1 MKVKL
6 FFEYVHSYI
15 NTFKDA
21 AKLMGF
27 EIVDNP
33 DDADLRF
40 VASHTYKN
48 YKKPYVI
55 ISHGIDFC
63 DQVRTDNLG
72 SQEKLNVIIKTN
84 RDVDRLKDCDVNFIK
99 FYGRYHNEFNDVI
112 EKESI
117 GDCINSYI
125 NKYDIFPDN
134 YEHFNFLKHR
144 LQKNNIQVN
153 LFGWGNGDASV
164 ETFQDTMEMINSKF
178 TLHMKEGY
186 LCEAVRRS
194 IICGTPVIMK
204 IESRMKNEIFNNYK
218 EIYKNGIVFFD
229 TDEQVENYILNITD
243 EEYKKLR
250 KETWI
255 EGERHKKY
263 DPADIQRLKEWIFK
277 IVNIDT
283 VRTIPEWDHSLVG
296 TEALIHDG
304 CIVDVGCI
312 GWEWSEYFIGKKR
325 VIGIDPFADE
335 HEGFTLFKGL
345 IGPFEGTA
353 KINNNGVESST
364 FNIKNSADY
373 SLHGSEEFP
382 VMSWK
387 YFCKQFGIDKVS
399 VLKINIEG
407 GEYALLNTLD
417 EDDYAKIDQIA
428 VSFHDWINPKW
439 KKLTQSAL
447 HLLQSHGYSVSK
459 IYDDYGW
466 YLARKKI

>member
-1 MKVKL
+1 MKL

-15 NTFKDA
+15 SAFHDA

-27 EIVDNP
+27 EVVDNP

-40 VASHTYKN
+40 IQENSHSKFKQPT
-48 YKKPYVI
+48 VI
-55 ISHGIDFC
+55 IAMSISC
-63 DQVRTDNLG
+63 
-72 SQEKLNVIIKTN
+72 
-84 RDVDRLKDCDVNFIK
+84 VDRLKQGVYGMANAIIKTDREVDMLKDTNINFIK
-99 FYGRYHNEFNDVI
+99 FMAKWNNEFDNLI
-112 EKESI
+112 ENESP
-117 GDCINSYI
+117 GNHINSYI
-125 NKYDIFPDN
+125 NKYDIFPNN
-134 YEHFNFLKHR
+134 YHCYKNLRSKLKE
-144 LQKNNIQVN
+144 NNIQVN
-153 LFGWGNGDASV
+153 LFGWGNGDESIYC
-164 ETFQDTMEMINSKF
+164 EFDTKEMINSKF

-194 IICGTPVIMK
+194 IICGTPVIIK
-204 IESRMKNEIFNNYK
+204 IDHEMKNEIIGNYK
-218 EIYKNGIVFFD
+218 EIFRNGIMYFN
-229 TDEQVENYILNITD
+229 TDQEVYDYILNVTD
-243 EEYKKLR
+243 ADYKKLR

-263 DPADIQRLKEWIFK
+263 DPADIQRFKEWILK
-277 IVNIDT
+277 IVNMDT

-296 TEALIHDG
+296 AEALIHDG
-304 CIVDVGCI
+304 CIVDMGCI

-345 IGPFEGTA
+345 IGPFEGIA
-353 KINNNGVESST
+353 KINNKGVESST

-387 YFCKQFGIDKVS
+387 YFCKKFGIDKVS

-439 KKLTQSAL
+439 KTLTQSAL
-447 HLLQSHGYSVSK
+447 YLLQSHGYSISK

-466 YLARKKI
+466 YLARKKR